1 MTTSSVLG
9 ISMSL
14 TIEGSTV
21 AENQDYTLTLNQTN
35 VDVTSRDS
43 SYWRE
48 LLSSTR
54 DWSIDG
60 SGLYIS
66 TNVAKKILMYH
77 YSDKSPD
84 TLTVVLTLADGTI
97 TVSGEARLSSLSM
110 AGPHADPA
118 TWTFTLEGTSTLT
131 VSES

>member
-1 MTTSSVLG
+1 MPTSSVLG

-14 TIEGSTV
+14 RIEGSTV

-43 SYWRE
+43 DYWRE
-48 LLSSTR
+48 LLTSTR

-66 TNVAKKILMYH
+66 SNVAKKVLMNH
-77 YSDKSPD
+77 YSARSPES
-84 TLTVVLTLADGTI
+84 LTVVLTLADGTI
-97 TVSGEARLSSLSM
+97 TVSGEAYLSSLNM

-131 VSES
+131 VSVS